1 MKKIVLAYS
10 GGLDTSVMLHWL
22 KQKYQCE
29 IIAYCADV
37 GQDSELAGL
46 EEKALKT
53 GASKIFVVDLKKE
66 FVENTI
72 FPAIQAQAVYE
83 GCYLLGTS
91 LARPIIAKKQIEIA
105 LAEGADA
112 VAHGATGKGNDQI
125 RFELAYQAL
134 APEITPIAPWREWP
148 FQGRNDLIAY
158 AKEHNIP
165 VSATAAKPYSTD
177 RNLMHIS
184 FEGGVLE
191 NPWTAPP
198 EDLFVLTQNLNQT
211 PDSPEILEIEY
222 AHGIP
227 VAINSQKL
235 GAVELLTKLNQLGGK
250 HGIGRIDIVENR
262 YTGMKSRGIYET
274 PGVTILHIAH
284 RAIESITVDRESMHL
299 RDSLSSKFAELI
311 YNGYWFAPEF
321 QMLLNFLKPMQQKV
335 TGTVRL
341 DLFKGNARITGRK
354 SPNSLY
360 SEKLVSFEGN
370 HGFTPSDAT
379 GFIKLNALRFSGGTH
394 D

>member
-22 KQKYQCE
+22 KQQYQCE

-37 GQDSELAGL
+37 GQDSELTGL
-46 EEKALKT
+46 EEKALST
-53 GASKIFVVDLKKE
+53 GASKVFIVDLKKE
-66 FVENTI
+66 FVENYI
-72 FPAIQAQAVYE
+72 FPAIQAQAIYE
-83 GCYLLGTS
+83 GSYLLGTS

-105 LAEGADA
+105 LAECADA

-158 AKEHNIP
+158 AQKHNIP
-165 VSATAAKPYSTD
+165 VSATAAKPYSSD

-191 NPWTAPP
+191 DPWQAPP
-198 EDLFVLTQNLNQT
+198 KDLFVLTQNLDQT
-211 PDSPEILEIEY
+211 PNSPEVVEIEY
-222 AHGIP
+222 LSGIP
-227 VAINSQKL
+227 VAINQEEL
-235 GAVELLTKLNQLGGK
+235 GPVDLLTKLNQLGGK

-262 YTGMKSRGIYET
+262 YTGMKSRGVYET
-274 PGVTILHIAH
+274 PGVTILHTAH

-321 QMLLNFLKPMQQKV
+321 QMLLDFLKPMQKRV

-341 DLFKGNARITGRK
+341 ELFKGNARITGRK
-354 SPNSLY
+354 APNSLY

-370 HGFTPSDAT
+370 QDFTPSDAT
-379 GFIKLNALRFSGGTH
+379 GFIKLNALRFRENKH

>member
-1 MKKIVLAYS
+1 MRKIILAYS

-37 GQDSELAGL
+37 GQGSELEGL

-53 GASKIFVVDLKKE
+53 GASKIFIVDLKKE
-66 FVENTI
+66 FVENYI

-83 GCYLLGTS
+83 GTYLLGTS

-134 APEITPIAPWREWP
+134 APQIIPIAPWREWS

-158 AKEHNIP
+158 AKEHSIP
-165 VSATAAKPYSTD
+165 VSVTAEKPYSSD

-184 FEGGVLE
+184 FEGGILE
-191 NPWTAPP
+191 DPWTAPP
-198 EDLFVLTQNLNQT
+198 KDLFILTQDLDKT
-211 PDSPEILEIEY
+211 PNIPETLEIEY

-227 VAINSQKL
+227 IAINSQKL
-235 GAVELLTKLNQLGGK
+235 GAVDLLIQLNKLGGK

-262 YTGMKSRGIYET
+262 YTGMKSRGVYET
-274 PGVTILHIAH
+274 PGVTLLHTAH
-284 RAIESITVDRESMHL
+284 RAMESITVDRESMHL

-321 QMLLNFLKPMQQKV
+321 KMLLNLLEPMQKHV
-335 TGTVRL
+335 TGIVRL
-341 DLFKGNARITGRK
+341 ELFKGNVRITGRK

-360 SEKLVSFEGN
+360 REKLVSFESN
-370 HGFTPSDAT
+370 KGFTPSDAT
-379 GFIKLNALRFSGGTH
+379 GFIRLNALRFAGVEH

>member
-22 KQKYQCE
+22 KQQYQCE

-37 GQDSELAGL
+37 GQDSELTGL
-46 EEKALKT
+46 EEKALST
-53 GASKIFVVDLKKE
+53 GASKVFIVDLKKE
-66 FVENTI
+66 FVENYI
-72 FPAIQAQAVYE
+72 FPAIQAQAIYE
-83 GCYLLGTS
+83 GSYLLGTS

-158 AKEHNIP
+158 AQKHNIP
-165 VSATAAKPYSTD
+165 ISATAAKPYSSD

-191 NPWTAPP
+191 DPWQAPP
-198 EDLFVLTQNLNQT
+198 KDLFVLTQNLDQT
-211 PDSPEILEIEY
+211 PDSPEVVEIEY
-222 AHGIP
+222 LSGIP
-227 VAINSQKL
+227 VAINQEEL
-235 GAVELLTKLNQLGGK
+235 GPVELLTKLNQLGGK

-262 YTGMKSRGIYET
+262 YTGMKSRGVYET
-274 PGVTILHIAH
+274 PGVTILHTAH
-284 RAIESITVDRESMHL
+284 RAMESITVDRESMHL

-321 QMLLNFLKPMQQKV
+321 QMLLNFLKPMQKLV

-341 DLFKGNARITGRK
+341 ELFKGNTRIMGRK
-354 SPNSLY
+354 APNSLY

-370 HGFTPSDAT
+370 QGFTPSDAT
-379 GFIKLNALRFSGGTH
+379 GFIKLNALRFKRN
-394 D
+394 

>member
-22 KQKYQCE
+22 KQKHQCE

-37 GQDSELAGL
+37 GQDTELAGL

-53 GASKIFVVDLKKE
+53 GASKIFIVDLKDK
-66 FVENTI
+66 FVEDYI
-72 FPAIQAQAVYE
+72 FSAIQAQAVYE

-105 LAEGADA
+105 LEEGADA

-134 APEITPIAPWREWP
+134 APQITPIAPWREWP

-158 AKEHNIP
+158 AKEHHIP
-165 VSATAAKPYSTD
+165 VSATASKPYSTD

-191 NPWTAPP
+191 DPWTAPP
-198 EDLFVLTQNLNQT
+198 KDLFVLTQNLDQT
-211 PDSPEILEIEY
+211 PNSPEIIEIEY
-222 AHGIP
+222 VSGIP
-227 VAINSQKL
+227 VAINNLKL
-235 GAVELLTKLNQLGGK
+235 APAELLAKLNQLGGR

-262 YTGMKSRGIYET
+262 YTGMKSRGVYET
-274 PGVTILHIAH
+274 PGVTILHTAH
-284 RAIESITVDRESMHL
+284 RAMESITVDRESMHL

-335 TGTVRL
+335 TGMVRVE
-341 DLFKGNARITGRK
+341 LFKGNALITGRK
-354 SPNSLY
+354 SPYSLY

-370 HGFTPSDAT
+370 VGLTPSDAT
-379 GFIKLNALRFSGGTH
+379 GFIKLNALRFAGVKH